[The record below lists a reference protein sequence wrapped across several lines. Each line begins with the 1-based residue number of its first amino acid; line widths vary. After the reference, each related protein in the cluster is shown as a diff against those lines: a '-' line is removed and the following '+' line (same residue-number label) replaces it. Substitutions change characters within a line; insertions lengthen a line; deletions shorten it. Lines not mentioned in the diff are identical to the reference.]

1 MLLLLEALN
10 NSSEKALAFV
20 SIGKLA
26 TALQD
31 KFDPSYISQI
41 MKAIVYTLDAKKY
54 LLYYYFIFIFFFS
67 FSCCCCCSFSYSFYS
82 SSYYYYIDD
91 LHHKH

>member
-54 LLYYYFIFIFFFS
+54 LYIIYIYLFIY
-67 FSCCCCCSFSYSFYS
+67 C
-82 SSYYYYIDD
+82 
-91 LHHKH
+91 